1 MRTSIPDALLM
12 NGRACVRAVIHPAFN
27 LIFKG
32 AWLIERNLG
41 IISN

>member
-12 NGRACVRAVIHPAFN
+12 NGRTAIHPAFN

-32 AWLIERNLG
+32 AWLIGRNIS
-41 IISN
+41 IIGN